1 MVRPAGSVAVTTVS
15 SFISSRQAAR
25 SVNSGL
31 NMAKATPRPTSGI
44 AKKKK
49 NEWGTRSRFKRTSVS
64 VREAQALAMTTLSGR
79 IEDGGAETTKVTL
92 ARTPAAA
99 DNGAG
104 GQGPLCF
111 TTKAPVRGSRTFK
124 CPSSD
129 KFVFI
134 SSVITLRVVIFAL
147 PTPLYQCVHKTV

>member
-1 MVRPAGSVAVTTVS
+1 
-15 SFISSRQAAR
+15 
-25 SVNSGL
+25 
-31 NMAKATPRPTSGI
+31 MAKATPRPTSGI
-44 AKKKK
+44 AKKNK

-99 DNGAG
+99 DNGATDSMRVSEG
-104 GQGPLCF
+104 AKGHCVF

-129 KFVFI
+129 KFFFI
-134 SSVITLRVVIFAL
+134 SSVITLRVVILLCRRHSTSACTKQSRQQSAQKLAL
-147 PTPLYQCVHKTV
+147 ALTSSTAERTV